1 MSSNIKK
8 EELDSIIDGKKML
21 SAENLAIKMKDF

>member
-1 MSSNIKK
+1 MAHNIRK

-21 SAENLAIKMKDF
+21 SAESLAIKMKDF